1 MSCPVCEDHG
11 LPGGCLGCGEDSECG
26 ASWPEWTAPTVPVA
40 AVEAERRHLIGLED
54 VARVWPASP
63 VDGWLP
69 ERRERA
75 FAALLW
81 AIRET
86 RERIEA
92 WETDRSVE
100 ATTPR
105 GEAA

>member
-11 LPGGCLGCGEDSECG
+11 LPGGCLGCGEDSEHG
-26 ASWPEWTAPTVPVA
+26 ASWMEWTSPTVSVA
-40 AVEAERRHLIGLED
+40 AVEAERLHLLGLED
-54 VARVWPASP
+54 VAREWPAGNTA
-63 VDGWLP
+63 GWP
-69 ERRERA
+69 PDRSDRA
-75 FAALLW
+75 LAALLW

-86 RERIEA
+86 RERIDA

>member
-1 MSCPVCEDHG
+1 MCEDHG
-11 LPGGCLGCGEDSECG
+11 LPGGCLGCGGDSEYG
-26 ASWPEWTAPTVPVA
+26 ASWPEWTAPTVAVA

-81 AIRET
+81 AISET

-92 WETDRSVE
+92 WETDRAVE

>member
-1 MSCPVCEDHG
+1 MCEDHG

-26 ASWPEWTAPTVPVA
+26 ASWPEWTAPTVAVA

-54 VARVWPASP
+54 VARVWPTGP

>member
-1 MSCPVCEDHG
+1 MCEDHG
-11 LPGGCLGCGEDSECG
+11 RPGGCLGCGEDSEYG
-26 ASWPEWTAPTVPVA
+26 ASWPEWTAPTVAVA

-81 AIRET
+81 AISET

-92 WETDRSVE
+92 WETDRAVE

>member
-1 MSCPVCEDHG
+1 MTREPVTHVRRDPLPWRPPEDV
-11 LPGGCLGCGEDSECG
+11 DTECG
-26 ASWPEWTAPTVPVA
+26 KPAADFASVIP